1 MTRDPNYM
9 FHYNKCAQEYL
20 SLLKNGKTYGFNE
33 DYYHSIKDELMG
45 LDVYLPEALRMFMD
59 DPKFH
64 NIEYSHEHPVS
75 YWEIRLEDE
84 EIEEAGGFMD
94 DLFLRCWIEVHQE
107 YKDLLIVEP
116 KRTEEEWEKKM
127 EELDQITLKLGLPII

>member
-9 FHYNKCAQEYL
+9 FHYIKCAKEYL
-20 SLLKNGKTYGFNE
+20 SLLKNGKTYGLNDE
-33 DYYHSIKDELMG
+33 YYDSVKDELME

-75 YWEIRLEDE
+75 YWECRLQDK
-84 EIEEAGGFMD
+84 EIEEAGGYMD
-94 DLFLRCWIEVHQE
+94 DLFLRLWIEEHQE
-107 YKDLLIVEP
+107 YKDLLIIEP
-116 KRTEEEWEKKM
+116 KMTEEEWAKEF
-127 EELDQITLKLGLPII
+127 EELKQLTIKLGLPI